1 MVQRTAALEP
11 LAASSD
17 LPNVPVSARMS
28 LDVLNGPSSSPELGL
43 FLSWHFQPPIRVFRS
58 TMVLGVAACGGEGKV
73 TGQEIFKRAAP
84 DCPFEPV
91 VA

>member
-1 MVQRTAALEP
+1 MMGFTVQRTAALEP

-43 FLSWHFQPPIRVFRS
+43 FFELAFPATDQGLSQHDGFRRRG
-58 TMVLGVAACGGEGKV
+58 MW
-73 TGQEIFKRAAP
+73 R
-84 DCPFEPV
+84 
-91 VA
+91 

>member
-43 FLSWHFQPPIRVFRS
+43 FFELAFPATDQVFCS
-58 TMVLGVAACGGEGKV
+58 TMVLGVAACGGE
-73 TGQEIFKRAAP
+73 AA
-84 DCPFEPV
+84 
-91 VA
+91 